1 MVNDIMLSAM
11 AWATSLRTIAVQR
24 LKEERGQ
31 DLIEYAVLGGAIALV
46 AMVALL
52 ASPFS
57 GAVTNFV
64 STVGACV
71 QFQTNNCK
79 GR

>member
-31 DLIEYAVLGGAIALV
+31 DLLEYAVLAGAITVAAAAVLFAGGAGWLNFGTFTSKIQNCI
-46 AMVALL
+46 
-52 ASPFS
+52 SFS
-57 GAVTNFV
+57 NTCG
-64 STVGACV
+64 
-71 QFQTNNCK
+71 K
-79 GR
+79 